1 MPIIKN
7 TTKTGNIYKLHVSY
21 IPMRDLWL
29 LLNNEPVIDRFH
41 FIKNVKPNKN
51 WFESIFKTIAMM
63 IDYGKHI
70 WNDKVTSKSK
80 NLKIKNYIFRHD
92 HSLNSYFKTVSV
104 LVLAI
109 ITKYNNTT
117 TYFDPLEASLVA
129 KWAGIS
135 THVRWKALVGS
146 YPNRRVHL
154 FDIFFRLTSTCGST
168 WISFTLWHDNT
179 LWCTMEYL
187 CRLPC
192 LECWVFITMWWLKLE
207 WSENGYNN
215 NDNLSDHLRYCRI
228 HGTGLFVREV

>member
-7 TTKTGNIYKLHVSY
+7 TTLTGNIYKLHASY
-21 IPMRDLWL
+21 IPMWYLWL
-29 LLNNEPVIDRFH
+29 LLINEPVIDRFQ
-41 FIKNVKPNKN
+41 FMINIKPNKN
-51 WFESIFKTIAMM
+51 WFESIFKTITMM
-63 IDYGKHI
+63 IDYDKHI
-70 WNDKVTSKSK
+70 WNDKVTNKSN
-80 NLKIKNYIFRHD
+80 NLKIQNYEFRHD
-92 HSLNSYFKTVSV
+92 HSLKSYFKAVSV

-109 ITKYNNTT
+109 ITKYIDTSS
-117 TYFDPLEASLVA
+117 YFDPLLAFLVA

-154 FDIFFRLTSTCGST
+154 FDIFFRLIITCGST

-192 LECWVFITMWWLKLE
+192 LQCWVFITMRWLKLK
-207 WSENGYNN
+207 
-215 NDNLSDHLRYCRI
+215 
-228 HGTGLFVREV
+228 